1 MSTDEEI
8 AEVFN
13 DDINRKSQ
21 QVFNK
26 HGIMPFLEGMDS
38 CQIKELYRGLLDE
51 DDHALL
57 QKILDADFEGDS

>member
-21 QVFNK
+21 QIFNRQ
-26 HGIMPFLEGMDS
+26 GIMPFLDGMDS

-57 QKILDADFEGDS
+57 QRILDNDPEGD

>member
-1 MSTDEEI
+1 LSTDEEI

-21 QVFNK
+21 QVFNRQ
-26 HGIMPFLEGMDS
+26 GIMPFLDGLDS

-51 DDHALL
+51 DDRKLL
-57 QKILDADFEGDS
+57 RRILDNDPEGG